1 MEQKHLQ
8 NSILSQPYNR
18 NEWQEVLKTLFGVK
32 VLYSPPKQI
41 PLSPNEIATGAFEL
55 GNFYTEDERLVGV
68 YEIQLKEDAR
78 TKLAINKVGLR
89 NLLRSVYKYDVDG
102 ALIVFAQK
110 DKWRFSYVSEIRT
123 EEGKKETEPKRY
135 TYLFGKGESCRTASE
150 RFYGLRG
157 KKLYLQD
164 LFDAFS
170 VEKLNQDFFNNYY
183 EYYRR
188 GANLIAS
195 DKEYFSWLID
205 KSEKDEDKRQKPI
218 RDYVKKLL
226 GRIVF
231 LHFLQKKGWMGVP
244 ANLTAWEG
252 GDKQFMQ
259 SLFKKYPKKEKFNSE
274 CLRTLFFETLNT
286 NRKENNFIAPENLLS
301 GWENK
306 FRIPYLNGG
315 LFDNS
320 GIDNLRIDLPAEYFN
335 NLFDFFEQYNFT
347 IDENDPYES
356 EVGIDPEMLGH
367 IFENLLEENRE
378 KGTFYTPKEVVY
390 YICHEGLIE
399 YLTTQMPE
407 VDRDNFD
414 LLVRQN
420 KVVDKFTDHRLAQTI
435 HDKLCNVKICDPAIG
450 SGAFPMGMLKGI
462 FECRRL
468 LYPYLRTSI
477 AFDPA
482 KVKKEIIE
490 SNIYGVDIEP
500 GAADIAR
507 LRFWLALVVDEI
519 EPHPLPNLDY
529 KIMQG
534 NSLLERF
541 EGIDL
546 SRVLKPDIKIFEPDR
561 DLFGNIKEN
570 QLKLTYAQSKTVAEI
585 KKLTKQFYRLED
597 ATEKQETREKISK
610 HVHEHIQFNIDL
622 RVQQLERWIG
632 EIEATKTATG
642 KQEKKH
648 AEFIEQRDRLRLS
661 QKRLY
666 ELENSNEKP
675 FFLWHLFF
683 DDVFEN
689 GGFDIVIGNPPYI
702 QLQKMGREADA
713 LQEAGFETFVRTGDI
728 YCLFYEQAHKILKDG
743 GNLIFITGSAWLRSN
758 YGKALRKFF
767 IQKTNPIQLIDLSDC
782 QIFQSA
788 TVLTTIFQY
797 KKERNENRL
806 KSLRLTRKTQKFVSQ
821 LSTYFKENASLL
833 DSPGETAWSINDK
846 EKGDIKREVMLQGIP
861 IKKWNVLINRGIVT
875 GLNEAFIINSDLRN
889 RLIQEDAKNKDII
902 KPLLRGK
909 DLTKYSFKFSELW
922 LLYIPWHFPLH
933 NDDSMIGASKIA
945 EDRFKK
951 DYPSIYKHLL
961 SFKSELSNR
970 NKDETGI
977 RYEWYALQRF
987 GSQFWEEFE
996 KPKILYPNMV
1006 KDISFTYDDKGFY
1019 TNQKCFILTGEKLK
1033 YLLGILNSKL
1043 FRYCFEEDFPELQG
1057 NSREINKVV
1066 FEEIPIKKPNEEQEA
1081 LINTLVDYLLYLY
1094 NPENEVLL
1102 KHTPNNRIASV
1113 VEGVLNMVVYEL
1125 YFQLYMKTEGLS
1137 VMQDLWPHP
1146 LAESK
1151 DKAETIL
1158 KFYKWLQHPENKV
1171 RNKILALDIK
1181 SPDLLSRINS
1191 SFSNSSEISP
1201 AYESD

>member
-1 MEQKHLQ
+1 MEQKYLQ

-41 PLSPNEIATGAFEL
+41 PLSTNEIASQAFEL

-68 YEIQLKEDAR
+68 YEINLNEDAR

-89 NLLRSVYKYDVDG
+89 SLLRSVYKYDVDG

-123 EEGKKETEPKRY
+123 EKGKKETEPKRY

-150 RFYGLRG
+150 RFYGLKG
-157 KKLYLQD
+157 NKLYLQD

-170 VEKLNQDFFNNYY
+170 VEKLNQDFFNSYY

-188 GANLIAS
+188 GSNLIVTN
-195 DKEYFSWLID
+195 KEYYSWLVD
-205 KSEKDEDKRQKPI
+205 KSESDEDEKQKPI

-286 NRKENNFIAPENLLS
+286 NRKDNNFIAPEKLLT

-320 GIDNLRIDLPAEYFN
+320 GIDNLRIDLPSEYFQ

-378 KGTFYTPKEVVY
+378 KGTFYTPKEIVY

-399 YLTTQMPE
+399 YLVTQMPE
-407 VDRDNFD
+407 IDRNDFEM
-414 LLVRQN
+414 LVRQN
-420 KVVDKFTDHRLAQTI
+420 KVVDKFTDHRVAQAI
-435 HDKLCNVKICDPAIG
+435 HDKLYNVKICDPAIG
-450 SGAFPMGMLKGI
+450 SGAFPMGMLKEI

-468 LYPYLRTSI
+468 LYPYLRTSA
-477 AFDPA
+477 AFNPA

-490 SNIYGVDIEP
+490 RNIYGVDIES
-500 GAADIAR
+500 GATDIAR
-507 LRFWLALVVDEI
+507 LRFWLALVVDEV

-546 SRVLKPDIKIFEPDR
+546 SHVLKPDLKIFEPDR

-570 QLKLTYAQSKTVAEI
+570 QLKLTYAQSKTVEEI
-585 KKLTKQFYRLED
+585 QKLTKQFYRLED
-597 ATEKQETREKISK
+597 AKEKQTVREKISK
-610 HVHEHIQFNIDL
+610 YVHENIQFNIDL
-622 RVQQLERWIG
+622 RVQQIDRWIG
-632 EIEATKTATG
+632 EIEASNTVNA
-642 KQEKKH
+642 KQEKKLKEYH
-648 AEFIEQRDRLRLS
+648 EQREKLRTS
-661 QKRLY
+661 QKKLY

-683 DDVFEN
+683 DEVFAT

-702 QLQKMGREADA
+702 QLQKMGSEADA
-713 LQEAGFETFVRTGDI
+713 LQEAGFDTFARTGDV
-728 YCLFYEQAHKILKDG
+728 YCLFYEQAHKVLKDG

-758 YGKALRKFF
+758 YGKALRRFF

-788 TVLTTIFQY
+788 TVLTTVFQY
-797 KKERNENRL
+797 KKERNLNRL
-806 KSLRLTRKTQKFVSQ
+806 KAIRLTRKTQKNVSQ
-821 LSTYFKENASLL
+821 LSAYFSQYASLL
-833 DSPGETAWSINDK
+833 NNPTENTWTINDK
-846 EKGDIKREVMLQGIP
+846 EKADIKSEVMLQGKPLKMWDIE
-861 IKKWNVLINRGIVT
+861 INYGLKT
-875 GLNEAFIINSDLRN
+875 GLNEAFVIDDSKRN
-889 RLIQEDAKNKDII
+889 ELIKKDKKSTEII
-902 KPLLRGK
+902 KPLLRGR
-909 DLTKYSFKFSELW
+909 DLRRFTFTRSGLW
-922 LLYIPWHFPLH
+922 LIYIPWHFPLH
-933 NDDSMIGASKIA
+933 EDQSIIGPSKEA
-945 EDRFKK
+945 EAAFKRT
-951 DYPSIYKHLL
+951 YPAIFNHLQE
-961 SFKSELSNR
+961 FKEQLESR
-970 NKDETGI
+970 NQAEVGI

-987 GSQFWEEFE
+987 GSNYWRNFE
-996 KPKILYPNMV
+996 TPKIVYPNMV
-1006 KDISFTYDDKGFY
+1006 KDVSFTYDDVGYY
-1019 TNQKCFILTGEKLK
+1019 TNQKCFILTGGKLK
-1033 YLLGILNSKL
+1033 YLLGVLNSKL

-1066 FEEIPIKKPNEEQEA
+1066 FEEIPIKMPDDKQEA
-1081 LINTLVDYLLYLY
+1081 LVNTLVDYLLYLY
-1094 NPENEVLL
+1094 NPENEALL
-1102 KHTPNNRIASV
+1102 KHTPNNRIASTI
-1113 VEGVLNMVVYEL
+1113 EDVLNMVVYEL
-1125 YFQLYMKTEGLS
+1125 YFQLHMKTTGLS
-1137 VMQDLWPHP
+1137 VMKDLWPHP
-1146 LAESK
+1146 IAESK
-1151 DKAETIL
+1151 NKAETIL
-1158 KFYKWLQHPENKV
+1158 EFYKWLQHPENKV

-1191 SFSNSSEISP
+1191 SYSTSSEVSP